1 MIRSVP
7 ASHPTTDASLHRL
20 AESGGNI
27 PLSFEFFPPRSENS
41 RVELQEATER
51 LAPAATAGF
60 SVTMGAAG
68 TTRTETHQTAVDV
81 AQIGK
86 RPVMAHLTALG
97 LTKDEV
103 LQTAENLWA
112 DGIHS
117 ILALRGD
124 RPQETAGLLPLG
136 YEHASDLVAAI
147 RESHPFEITVA
158 AYPEKHP
165 EADTLDTDI
174 NHLKE
179 KIDAGASRAICQFV
193 LDPAA
198 YGRFLDECARHGISV
213 PIIPGI
219 MPLEGWNRVRRFAL
233 ANGVTVPDWL
243 DRLFAH
249 ADDEPELMPY
259 LSATA
264 TFEHARRLIGYGAPG
279 LHVYTMN
286 HWPLS
291 LALARLLGHD

>member
-1 MIRSVP
+1 MTGSAP
-7 ASHPTTDASLHRL
+7 PTDGPSGASLRRL
-20 AESGGNI
+20 VESGGI
-27 PLSFEFFPPRSENS
+27 VPLSFEFFPPRDDAG
-41 RVELQEATER
+41 RAALREAVER

-60 SVTMGAAG
+60 SVTMGAGG
-68 TTRTETHQTAVDV
+68 TTRTGTRRAAVEV
-81 AQIGK
+81 ARIGN

-97 LTKDEV
+97 LTKDDA
-103 LQTAENLWA
+103 LRTAERFWT
-112 DGIHS
+112 DGIRS

-124 RPQETAGLLPLG
+124 RPRGTDGPLPAG
-136 YEHASDLVAAI
+136 YEHAGDLVAAL
-147 RESHPFEITVA
+147 RARRPFEITVA

-165 EADTLDTDI
+165 EADTRDADI
-174 NHLKE
+174 DHLKE

-198 YGRFLDECARHGISV
+198 YGRFLDDCAAHGISA
-213 PIIPGI
+213 PIIPGV
-219 MPLEGWNRVRRFAL
+219 MPLEGWDRVRGFAR
-233 ANGVTVPDWL
+233 ANGTAVPGWL

-264 TFEHARRLIGYGAPG
+264 TFEHARRLIGYGAPR

-286 HWPLS
+286 RWQLP
-291 LALARLLGHD
+291 LALARLLGHS